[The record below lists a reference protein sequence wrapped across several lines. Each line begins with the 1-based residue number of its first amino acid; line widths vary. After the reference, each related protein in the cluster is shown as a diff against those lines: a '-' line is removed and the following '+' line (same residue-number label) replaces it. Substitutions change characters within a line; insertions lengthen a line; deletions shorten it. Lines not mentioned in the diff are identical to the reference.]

1 MTLLEL
7 ADVTLSFD
15 GVTALDGVSMPVER
29 NELVGVIGP
38 NGAGKST
45 LFNVICG
52 YYRPDGGTVELEGR
66 SLYKQP
72 PWRIARLGISR
83 TFQNPRVFK
92 ELTVLENVMAADRVT
107 GLRPWLGVPKR
118 VRENAEEWLGLV
130 GLDHAADALA
140 GGLPYGDLRRLEIA
154 RACVGRP
161 SLLLLDE
168 PAAGMTTRDQSDLV
182 EVIRIVQERD
192 VAVLLIEHNMPLVL
206 GTCPRVVVLN
216 FGRPI
221 ADGPAAEVRDDP
233 QVIEAYLGTSE
244 DEEVVVHDAR
254 RA

>member
-1 MTLLEL
+1 VTLLGL
-7 ADVTLSFD
+7 TDVTLSFE
-15 GVTALDGVSMPVER
+15 GVTALDGVSLPVER

-45 LFNVICG
+45 LFNLICG
-52 YYRPDGGTVELEGR
+52 YYRPDAGTIELDGR
-66 SLYKQP
+66 TLNKLP

-107 GLRPWLGVPKR
+107 GLRPWLSVPKR
-118 VRENAEEWLGLV
+118 VRENAWDWLALV
-130 GLDHAADALA
+130 GLDRAAHVLA
-140 GGLPYGDLRRLEIA
+140 GGLPYGDVRRLEIA

-168 PAAGMTTRDQSDLV
+168 PAAGMTGQDQSDLV
-182 EVIRIVQERD
+182 EVIRVARERD

-206 GTCPRVVVLN
+206 GSCPRVVVLN
-216 FGRPI
+216 FGRRI
-221 ADGPAAEVRDDP
+221 ADGSAQEVRTDP
-233 QVIEAYLGTSE
+233 HVIDAYLGTA
-244 DEEVVVHDAR
+244 DEEEVAADGPER
-254 RA
+254 G

>member
-1 MTLLEL
+1 VTLLALE
-7 ADVTLSFD
+7 DVRLSFD
-15 GVTALDGVSMPVER
+15 GLTALDGVSLPVER

-52 YYRPDGGTVELEGR
+52 YYRCDEGRVELAGR
-66 SLYKQP
+66 SLSGLP
-72 PWRIARLGISR
+72 PWRIARLGIAR

-92 ELTVLENVMAADRVT
+92 ELTVLENLMVAERT
-107 GLRPWLGVPKR
+107 SGLRSWLDVPRR
-118 VRENAEEWLGLV
+118 VRAHAREWLAHV
-130 GLDHAADALA
+130 GLEHARDVLA
-140 GGLPYGDLRRLEIA
+140 GGLAYGDLRRLEIA

-168 PAAGMTTRDQSDLV
+168 PAAGMTGQDQVDLV
-182 EVIRIVQERD
+182 EVIRVVRERD

-221 ADGPAAEVRDDP
+221 ADGPAAVVRNDP
-233 QVIEAYLGTSE
+233 HVIEAYLGASD
-244 DEEVVVHDAR
+244 DEEVAADAPQPG
-254 RA
+254 